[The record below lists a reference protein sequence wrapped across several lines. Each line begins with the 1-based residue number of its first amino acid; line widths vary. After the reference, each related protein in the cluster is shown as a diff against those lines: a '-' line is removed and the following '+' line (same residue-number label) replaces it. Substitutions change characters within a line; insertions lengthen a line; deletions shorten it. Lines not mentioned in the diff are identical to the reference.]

1 MLVNGKSLG
10 AILTHSPGTT
20 VGVILVSLHLLN
32 ALFAPLLI
40 PYGETQLVGQPMLEP
55 GHANFLLG
63 TDVIGRDFLSRLM
76 MGGRTSITVA
86 MVGVLGAVLIG
97 TFFAVSAAYIGGFY
111 DDVIMRIVDTKLSIP
126 GILFV
131 ALFVVGFGRS
141 VTVLTIVIGLSY
153 FPGAVRTIRSQAMTQ
168 VPLAYVK
175 AARLRGES
183 TLSVIFRE
191 LTPNVVEVVVV
202 EFAIRTSSAIL
213 IVSALSFLG
222 LGISPPTPDWGLMV
236 SEGVNQ
242 IYQAPWL
249 ILFPAV
255 FISTLVVGLNFASD
269 GLANA
274 LGLDAARGLHG
285 G

>member
-1 MLVNGKSLG
+1 MLVNDKSFLQ
-10 AILTHSPGTT
+10 IVTHSPGTT
-20 VGVILVSLHLLN
+20 IGVILVALHILN
-32 ALFAPLLI
+32 AMLAPLLI
-40 PYGETQLVGQPMLEP
+40 PYGETQLAGAPMIAP
-55 GHANFLLG
+55 GHPDFLLG
-63 TDVIGRDFLSRLM
+63 TDVLGRDFLSRLM

-86 MVGVLGAVLIG
+86 MVGVIGAVIIG
-97 TFFAVSAAYIGGFY
+97 TFFAVSAAYIGGHY
-111 DDVIMRIVDTKLSIP
+111 DDVVMRIVDTKLSIP

-141 VTVLTIVIGLSY
+141 VTVLTIVVGLSY
-153 FPGAVRTIRSQAMTQ
+153 FPGAVRTIRAQAMTQ

-175 AARLRGES
+175 AARLRGE
-183 TLSVIFRE
+183 TALSVIFRE
-191 LTPNVVEVVVV
+191 LTPNVIEVVVV

-242 IYQAPWL
+242 IYEAPWL
-249 ILFPAV
+249 ILLPAL

-274 LGLDAARGLHG
+274 LGLDAARGMDG
-285 G
+285 V